1 MRYLSTRGDAP
12 VLEFGDALLTGL
24 AIDGGLYVPERW
36 PSLPR
41 PLGVYRDLP
50 YVDVATDVIWPFVEG
65 SGPGAMSHDELGAVV
80 EAAYAGFRHPE
91 VAPLHHLVGGDPAG
105 ADEYVLELYWG
116 PTLAFK
122 DIALQ
127 LVGHLFEHELHRRRA
142 TVTVVGAT
150 SGDTGSAAI
159 EALRGREGIELVML
173 HPAGRVSEVQRRQM
187 TTVTDSNIH
196 NVAVAGTFDDC
207 QDLVK
212 AMFGD
217 RPFRE
222 RMGLAAVNS
231 INWAR
236 VAAQIVYYVTT
247 AARLEADRRPVSFT
261 VPTGNFGNV
270 LAGHVARRMGTPIER
285 LVLAS
290 NRNDIVTRTH
300 ASGIMENR
308 GVEPTTSPAM
318 DIQVSSN
325 FERLLYDYWPGDRGA
340 RGAGVAEAMTEFRAT
355 GRLELPQPVA
365 AAFSAEFDA
374 GAAGEEE
381 VSRTIAEVWDRD
393 HYLIDPHTAV
403 GVTVG
408 RRLGLA
414 GEVMVELA
422 TAHPA
427 KFGDTVER
435 ATGIQPELPDHLADL
450 MEREERLVE
459 LPDDLAVIEEYV
471 ERVCRR

>member
-24 AIDGGLYVPERW
+24 AVDGGLYVPERW

-41 PLGVYRDLP
+41 PLSVYRDLP

-65 SGPGAMSHDELGAVV
+65 TGPGAMTHDELGAVV
-80 EAAYAGFRHPE
+80 EAAYTGFRHRE
-91 VAPLHHLVGGDPAG
+91 VVPLHRLDGGSSTA
-105 ADEYVLELYWG
+105 AEEYVLELHWG

-127 LVGHLFEHELHRRRA
+127 LVGHLFEHELQRRST
-142 TVTVVGAT
+142 TVTIVGAT

-159 EALRGREGIELVML
+159 EAVRGREGIQLVML
-173 HPAGRVSEVQRRQM
+173 HPAGRVSDVQRRQM
-187 TTVTDSNIH
+187 TTVTEANIH

-222 RMGLAAVNS
+222 RMRLAAVNS

-300 ASGIMENR
+300 RSGVMENR

-325 FERLLYDYWPGDRGA
+325 FERLLHDYWPGEPAVRGA
-340 RGAGVAEAMTEFRAT
+340 PVAEAMTEFRAT
-355 GRLELPQPVA
+355 GRLVLPPSVA
-365 AAFSAEFDA
+365 AAFTAEFDA
-374 GAAGEEE
+374 GAAAEDE
-381 VSRTIAEVWDRD
+381 VAATIAEVWENDR
-393 HYLIDPHTAV
+393 YLIDPHTAV

-408 RRLGLA
+408 RRLALP
-414 GEVMVELA
+414 GEVMVEMA

-427 KFGDTVER
+427 KFGDTVAR
-435 ATGIQPELPDHLADL
+435 ATGVQPELPDHLADL
-450 MEREERLVE
+450 MEREEHFVE
-459 LPDDLAVIEEYV
+459 LPDDLTAIENYV
-471 ERVCRR
+471 VRTCGG